1 MFSAAVNLENQQKA
15 ICFLDRLMITIF
27 PSSAFL
33 TKSLRLGKLLPS
45 VRMEPYLYGQTVEEI
60 KRKQGEDNRLFR
72 LIRQHGLAREF
83 PPIISTIKAF
93 SQGKAKIVSGKVV
106 DIDGRIINGYNRTG
120 ERGNLIRRLEDLQVN
135 DNTLS
140 SR

>member
-1 MFSAAVNLENQQKA
+1 
-15 ICFLDRLMITIF
+15 
-27 PSSAFL
+27 
-33 TKSLRLGKLLPS
+33 
-45 VRMEPYLYGQTVEEI
+45 MEPYLYGQTVEEI

-93 SQGKAKIVSGKVV
+93 SQGQGKAKIVSGKVV